1 MELKTY
7 YDFAEND
14 YRFIKEVHS
23 KGIMA
28 NSLGAMCQNTCE
40 RYIKHL
46 INTYIKINS
55 KNQDEITS
63 ILSTHNLRRLLSY
76 WNEHSKY
83 PFDEETIDL
92 LENINGYYYS
102 TKYPGDDCQTLDE
115 VDVMECVKA
124 IDACKE
130 NVDKIINKLNKD

>member
-14 YRFIKEVHS
+14 YQFIKEVYR
-23 KGIMA
+23 KGIIA

-46 INTYIKINS
+46 VNTYIKVDERNR
-55 KNQDEITS
+55 DEITGV
-63 ILSTHNLRRLLSY
+63 LSTHNLNRLVAY

-83 PFDEETIDL
+83 KFDEETYDL

-115 VDVMECVKA
+115 MDVYECIKA
-124 IDACKE
+124 TDACKN
-130 NVDKIINKLNKD
+130 NVDKIIKSLTV